1 MTLPEPTRDT
11 IGEILAAAFH
21 LTRKPGYL
29 ILFLLIVA
37 CAFQQCASVSVG
49 KAGDT
54 RTKPVQLIDENTY
67 LLLEATDDRTYAFRQ
82 SNPVKVGSNDGSGPL
97 NERRFL
103 NALAGPGGEQIEY
116 FRAGSCCPFKTP
128 NGLLDNTGMLDH
140 YRIFWN
146 GSKDTL
152 DIYINMY
159 DEGDLKIPVGLT
171 AKRKD

>member
-1 MTLPEPTRDT
+1 MTLPEPVRQT
-11 IGEILAAAFH
+11 IGGIAAEFH
-21 LTRKPGYL
+21 LTTKSTYP
-29 ILFLLIVA
+29 ILLLFIVT
-37 CAFQQCASVSVG
+37 CALQHCASVSANKV
-49 KAGDT
+49 GDT
-54 RTKPVQLIDENTY
+54 RTKPVEFIDENTY
-67 LLLEATDDRTYAFRQ
+67 LLLEATNDRTYAFKP
-82 SNPVKVGSNDGSGPL
+82 SNPVRVGSGDGSGPL

-140 YRIFWN
+140 YRIFWE

-159 DEGDLKIPVGLT
+159 DEGDLMVPVGLT

>member
-1 MTLPEPTRDT
+1 MNMISRYPVL
-11 IGEILAAAFH
+11 L
-21 LTRKPGYL
+21 
-29 ILFLLIVA
+29 LFAVA
-37 CAFQQCASVSVG
+37 CALQQCASVSAKKVG
-49 KAGDT
+49 NT
-54 RTKPVQLIDENTY
+54 RTKPVQFIDDNTY
-67 LLLEATDDRTYAFRQ
+67 LLLEASDDPSYAFRR
-82 SNPVKVGSNDGSGPL
+82 SNPVKVGSGDGSGPL

-128 NGLLDNTGMLDH
+128 NGIIDGTGMLDH
-140 YRIFWN
+140 YRIFWE

-171 AKRKD
+171 ARWKD